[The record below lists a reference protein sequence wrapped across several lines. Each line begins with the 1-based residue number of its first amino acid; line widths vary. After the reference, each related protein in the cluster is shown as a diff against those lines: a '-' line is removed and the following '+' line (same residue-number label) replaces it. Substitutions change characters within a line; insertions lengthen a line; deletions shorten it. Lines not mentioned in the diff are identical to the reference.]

1 MIMVKLYYVQCFDS
15 DQTFRGYR
23 NTDPEVVAAGGHVTS
38 ETLRIWLC
46 WAWALVIWS
55 CKNSICQSF
64 RSHTVA
70 ADHIKSYH
78 GMCAFVIVTRPFM
91 AAVAQLQKSQPPP
104 AVNGTSRFMGG
115 PFKTVLLLCWA
126 WALVMW
132 SRKNIT
138 GRSSGRHPV
147 AADAAILLVEY
158 DMKKSQWIFYGKAW
172 KLYISEHRGI
182 VQLSGLYQKANSV
195 GKLCEPTKR
204 MGSSRRFQSY
214 NTNTWCVS
222 NHG

>member
-1 MIMVKLYYVQCFDS
+1 MTVTLSHQKLCVFDCVELEHLLHGVVKIQLVYLLGVIPWQQMLSSSLLNMIWKKN
-15 DQTFRGYR
+15 GYFMEKHE
-23 NTDPEVVAAGGHVTS
+23 NCIKVSTE
-38 ETLRIWLC
+38 EWY
-46 WAWALVIWS
+46 
-55 CKNSICQSF
+55 NSL
-64 RSHTVA
+64 A
-70 ADHIKSYH
+70 HIKSNH
-78 GMCAFVIVTRPFM
+78 GICAFVIVTRPFM

-158 DMKKSQWIFYGKAW
+158 DMKK
-172 KLYISEHRGI
+172 
-182 VQLSGLYQKANSV
+182 AN
-195 GKLCEPTKR
+195 GYFMEKHENCI
-204 MGSSRRFQSY
+204 
-214 NTNTWCVS
+214 
-222 NHG
+222 